1 MMSAGRELW
10 NLVRDTL
17 LAETV
22 VMAEIDAIYDKV
34 PAKPWGAKKA
44 YISRG
49 PFFGAPD
56 DADCIP
62 GQEIT
67 LQIDIWSQKS
77 NRWSV
82 DEIIAATRAA
92 LHERNLQLTENALV
106 ELRVTLWR
114 VIDDPDPL
122 TVHGIV
128 QVTALVEEASGT

>member
-1 MMSAGRELW
+1 MSPSRELW
-10 NLVRDTL
+10 NLVRDSL
-17 LAETV
+17 LAETA

-34 PAKPWGAKKA
+34 PSKPWGAKKA

-82 DEIIAATRAA
+82 DEIVAAIRAA
-92 LHERNLQLTENALV
+92 LHERDLQLTENALV

-114 VIDDPDPL
+114 IIDDPDPL

-128 QVTALVEEASGT
+128 QVTALVEEANGT

>member
-1 MMSAGRELW
+1 MMSVGRELW
-10 NLVRDTL
+10 NLVRTTL
-17 LAETV
+17 QAETAL
-22 VMAEIDAIYDKV
+22 MAEIEAIYDKV
-34 PAKPWGAKKA
+34 PLKPWGTKKA

-67 LQIDIWSQKS
+67 MQIDIWSQKS

-82 DEIIAATRAA
+82 DEMVAAVRAV
-92 LHERNLQLTENALV
+92 LHERDLQLTDNALV
-106 ELRVTLWR
+106 EMRVTLWR
-114 VIDDPDPL
+114 IVDDPDPL

-128 QVTALVEEASGT
+128 QVTAMVEEPIA